1 MVLAIFQC
9 WYPHT
14 FIMQPTAPL
23 QRTASKA
30 TSKTFEVL
38 LSRKQQV
45 AIRTDWKM
53 YSCIFYHHCIMVMI
67 FQVATILSIFS
78 TKFSLAQYRKQI
90 KSNDIFTYATWNINL
105 IIDFRNHTYSSID
118 PVTYLMCFLFRQFT

>member
-1 MVLAIFQC
+1 MVLTVCQC
-9 WYPHT
+9 WYPRT
-14 FIMQPTAPL
+14 FIMQPTASL
-23 QRTASKA
+23 QGTADQTTAKN
-30 TSKTFEVL
+30 FVIFFF
-38 LSRKQQV
+38 RKQQD

-53 YSCIFYHHCIMVMI
+53 YSCIFYHHCIMVTI
-67 FQVATILSIFS
+67 FQVAAIFSIFS
-78 TKFSLAQYRKQI
+78 TIPSLAQYRKQM